1 MVNEEGSHSGL
12 LRASGRRA
20 NRSAP
25 EVVLRLAP
33 RLFNNP
39 ARSLGL
45 CLVLLAP
52 TGAACCS
59 DVFDAQEAPRFPRRR
74 SAALALL
81 DAGFLPDHEVLAPD
95 LHIMSSSC
103 R

>member
-33 RLFNNP
+33 RVFNNP

-59 DVFDAQEAPRFPRRR
+59 ECLTLKKPHDSRDGGPP
-74 SAALALL
+74 ALALL